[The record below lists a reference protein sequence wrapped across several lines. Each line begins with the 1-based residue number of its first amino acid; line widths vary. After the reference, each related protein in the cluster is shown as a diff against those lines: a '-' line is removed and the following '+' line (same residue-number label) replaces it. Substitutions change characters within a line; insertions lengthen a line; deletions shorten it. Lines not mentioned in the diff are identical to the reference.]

1 MRTNS
6 SEHRVLIYTHDSL
19 GVGHVRRSMN
29 IVHALAEQS
38 PQFSIL
44 LVTDT
49 PSVQILKDIPRNAD
63 YVKLPT
69 IAASGAKANQPPT
82 LGVGIVELSLLR
94 RTMIQ
99 QIVDT
104 FAPDVFLVDNFPLG
118 YREELVPTLHQARI
132 SHTRT
137 LLGLRDI
144 VDSPEKVRANWTR
157 HGIKSAIDRYYDR
170 ILIYGVPEILDA
182 ADGYA
187 LPSSIAAKIHYCGYV
202 TADGPVERT
211 RAEIRAELGVTGRLI
226 LATVDDGADGFQILQ
241 AFLQALPQFPD
252 DTAMVITGEFMTPSD
267 LSELHLLAADRS
279 SIVIRGYES
288 DIRSY
293 MAAADIVVAMGGYNT
308 TAEILALGARAI
320 IVPRN
325 RRSGERSHRSLTG
338 IDEEQLIRAQAL
350 HKMGLIDM
358 LHPDSLCPELLAD
371 RITFALGAS
380 DADRTEGANPT
391 ETVNIGGLK
400 RVADHILSMAEGEE

>member
-6 SEHRVLIYTHDSL
+6 SAHRILIYTHDSF
-19 GVGHVRRSMN
+19 GVGHVRRSMH
-29 IVHALAEQS
+29 IVQAVAEQS
-38 PQFSIL
+38 PQSSIL
-44 LVTDT
+44 LVTGS
-49 PSVQILKDIPRNAD
+49 PSVELFKDIPQNAD

-69 IAASGAKANQPPT
+69 IAKSGAKANQPPT

-118 YREELVPTLHQARI
+118 SRQELVATLHQARR

-144 VDSPEKVRANWTR
+144 VDPPEKVRHDWTR
-157 HGIKSAIDRYYDR
+157 HGITSAIDRDYDR

-182 ADGYA
+182 ADGYG
-187 LPSSIAAKIHYCGYV
+187 LPSSVAAKIHYCGYV

-226 LATVDDGADGFQILQ
+226 LATVGGGADGFPILR

-267 LSELHLLAADRS
+267 RAELHLLAADRS

-288 DIRSY
+288 DLRSY
-293 MAAADIVVAMGGYNT
+293 MAAADVVVAMGGYNT
-308 TAEILALGARAI
+308 IAEILALGARAI

-325 RRSGERSHRSLTG
+325 WRSGENSYHSLT
-338 IDEEQLIRAQAL
+338 DMNEEQLIRARAL
-350 HKMGLIDM
+350 HNMGLLDM
-358 LHPDSLCPELLAD
+358 VHPDSLCSDLLAD
-371 RITFALGAS
+371 RITCAFEAPDTS
-380 DADRTEGANPT
+380 PT
-391 ETVNIGGLK
+391 KTVDVGGLN
-400 RVADHILSMAEGEE
+400 RVANHILSMARGEDV

>member
-6 SEHRVLIYTHDSL
+6 SAHRLLIYTHDSF

-29 IVHALAEQS
+29 IVQAVAEQS
-38 PQFSIL
+38 PQSSIL
-44 LVTDT
+44 LVTGS
-49 PSVQILKDIPRNAD
+49 PSVELFKDIPQNAD

-69 IAASGAKANQPPT
+69 IAKSGAKANQPPT

-104 FAPDVFLVDNFPLG
+104 FSPDVFLVDNFPLG
-118 YREELVPTLHQARI
+118 SRQELVATLHQARR

-144 VDSPEKVRANWTR
+144 VDPPEKVRDDWTR
-157 HGIKSAIDRYYDR
+157 HGITSAIDRYYDR

-187 LPSSIAAKIHYCGYV
+187 LPSSVAAKIHYCGYV
-202 TADGPVERT
+202 TADGPLERT

-226 LATVDDGADGFQILQ
+226 MATVGGGADGFPILQ

-267 LSELHLLAADRS
+267 RAELHLLAADRS

-288 DIRSY
+288 DLRSY
-293 MAAADIVVAMGGYNT
+293 MAAADVVVAMGGYNT
-308 TAEILALGARAI
+308 IAEILALGARAI

-325 RRSGERSHRSLTG
+325 WRSGENSYHSLT
-338 IDEEQLIRAQAL
+338 DMNEEQLIRARAL
-350 HKMGLIDM
+350 HNMGLVDM
-358 LHPDSLCPELLAD
+358 VHPDSLCSDLLAD
-371 RITFALGAS
+371 RITCAFEEPDTS
-380 DADRTEGANPT
+380 PT
-391 ETVNIGGLK
+391 KTVDVGGLN
-400 RVADHILSMAEGEE
+400 RVVNHILSMARGEDV